1 MGLLPKKKILYRD
14 QGKTPYL
21 IRWTIFKCRWFSIK
35 LHKTLLSDTADLHD
49 HPWSYISLILW
60 GGYGEVIGVRRAY
73 STLHDNNRSRLKEVY
88 TWYKPGCMLFRRADQ
103 PHRLI
108 IPENKYAI
116 TLIFTS
122 YKWRNW
128 GFATTEGWIPHEQ
141 GVDKY

>member
-21 IRWTIFKCRWFSIK
+21 IRWTIFKCKWFSIK

-60 GGYGEVIGVRRAY
+60 GGYTEV
-73 STLHDNNRSRLKEVY
+73 TLDNYGLPID
-88 TWYKPGCMLFRRADQ
+88 TWYKPGSILVRKADQ

-108 IPENKYAI
+108 IPEDKYSI

-122 YKWRNW
+122 YRWRDW
-128 GFATTEGWIPHEQ
+128 GFKTKEGWIPHEQ